1 MTLVVLDASAA
12 LALAMPDEAAAAEQ
26 VAAHLSHAAP
36 TAPDLFVY
44 EVANVLATAQR
55 HGRLSASS
63 ARRIADLIERLDVR
77 LERPAP
83 VAELAALAVGLG
95 LSAYDAAYLQLA
107 ERQGCPLITGDA
119 RLAGIARMQGVTV
132 LPVSDRQ

>member
-1 MTLVVLDASAA
+1 MTLAVLDASAA
-12 LALAMPDEAAAAEQ
+12 LALAMPDEAAAAER
-26 VAAHLSHAAP
+26 VAAHLSHATA

-63 ARRIADLIERLDVR
+63 ARRIAELIDRLDVR

-83 VAELAALAVGLG
+83 AAELSSLAVALG

-107 ERQGCPLITGDA
+107 EQQGCPLITGDA
-119 RLAGIARMQGVTV
+119 RLASIARAQGVTV
-132 LPVSDRQ
+132 RAVL